1 MTTGRLCHQQGP
13 ACHHPLPRTRAR
25 TRTREGRC
33 LQEHLRWNRVPTTLR
48 EGDGVTGRA
57 PELQAKVQGC
67 IGNSST
73 PEPGVG
79 SKLHPHPPHLTR
91 GGEFPLSFSRDLPRP
106 RLGFGGGAFSQG
118 GETPLPLSPSSASSR
133 VWHPKGFLFREKVK
147 VQIPNFRRAGTPVL
161 APPSAPRPATARL
174 WLTPGPCLPEVPEPH
189 PLLSSAPPP
198 IPDNLLPA
206 QLPAS
211 LQPLRG

>member
-1 MTTGRLCHQQGP
+1 MSPGASALEPGAHDSEGGRRGDRKGSGAPGQGP
-13 ACHHPLPRTRAR
+13 GVHRKLVHTSAR
-25 TRTREGRC
+25 SGKQTPSP
-33 LQEHLRWNRVPTTLR
+33 PTTPDQGR
-48 EGDGVTGRA
+48 GV
-57 PELQAKVQGC
+57 
-67 IGNSST
+67 ST
-73 PEPGVG
+73 LLFPGPTQT
-79 SKLHPHPPHLTR
+79 KAR
-91 GGEFPLSFSRDLPRP
+91 FW
-106 RLGFGGGAFSQG
+106 GGAFSQG

-161 APPSAPRPATARL
+161 APPSPPRPATARL